1 MSAVSFVNSVQHDLA
16 ELVARCID
24 GDARAGEIVLDILG
38 KEAAEAEP
46 QLLVTAPR
54 KRGATP

>member
-1 MSAVSFVNSVQHDLA
+1 MIAGSFVNGIRHDLA
-16 ELVARCID
+16 QLVARCVD